1 MSKVAVLL
9 THGFADWEYALI
21 GGTGGPFYGL
31 DVQYFTPVIGDVR
44 SMGGLIANVSQDL
57 DDLAKWQPNAVVVV
71 GGGIWESN
79 EAPDIT
85 NVLVSQHTDGVVVAG
100 ICGGTLALARAGLLD
115 DVRHTS
121 NDLAFLSQNADAYA
135 GTENYIESAS
145 AISEGRVITAP
156 GTAPASFTAAIFE
169 SVGLD
174 SEKVAQFKMMMAAE
188 HT

>member
-9 THGFADWEYALI
+9 TQGFADWEYALI

-31 DVQYFTPVIGDVR
+31 DIQYFTPVVGNVR
-44 SMGGLIANVSQDL
+44 SQGGLTAIVSQDL
-57 DDLAKWQPNAVVVV
+57 DDLSNWQPNAVVVV
-71 GGGIWESN
+71 GGKIWKSDET
-79 EAPDIT
+79 PDIH
-85 NVLVSQHTDGVVVAG
+85 NILKAQHAGGAAIAG

-121 NDLAFLSQNADAYA
+121 NDPAFLSQYA
-135 GTENYIESAS
+135 GGYAGAELYIGSAS
-145 AISEGRVITAP
+145 AISENRVITAP

-174 SEKVAQFKMMMAAE
+174 HEKIVQFKAMMAAE
-188 HT
+188 HV